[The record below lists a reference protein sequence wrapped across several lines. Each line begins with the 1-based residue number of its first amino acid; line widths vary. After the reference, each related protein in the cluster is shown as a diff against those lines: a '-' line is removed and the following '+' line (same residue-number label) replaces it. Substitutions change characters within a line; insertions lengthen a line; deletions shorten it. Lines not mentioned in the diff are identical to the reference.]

1 MDQAIEETG
10 SIFLVGITLLL
21 VVRLVVQ
28 LLFTQDLLGNMV
40 TIWISQMIR

>member
-21 VVRLVVQ
+21 VVRLLVQ
-28 LLFTQDLLGNMV
+28 CLFTQDLLGNMV

>member
-21 VVRLVVQ
+21 VVRLLVR

-40 TIWISQMIR
+40 TVWISQMIR